1 MKVFLASVL
10 VMNTVESSHLS
21 GKMTD
26 QFIVKKRHFSNDG
39 IVQTWVIDTGDILST
54 NEYHKSDGKHKK
66 GFVLTPMSEHLVLFD
81 QTKIT
86 QWENNFIYNKLIECG
101 DEAISSIAVG
111 LPFLPHEESENRIA
125 VLIGTQKGTKSAL
138 MNNIIN

>member
-1 MKVFLASVL
+1 M
-10 VMNTVESSHLS
+10 
-21 GKMTD
+21 
-26 QFIVKKRHFSNDG
+26 
-39 IVQTWVIDTGDILST
+39 IDTGDILST

-66 GFVLTPMSEHLVLFD
+66 GFVLTAMSEHLVLFD

-125 VLIGTQKGTKSAL
+125 VLIGTQKGIFD
-138 MNNIIN
+138 N

>member
-1 MKVFLASVL
+1 
-10 VMNTVESSHLS
+10 MNTVESSHLS

-125 VLIGTQKGTKSAL
+125 VLIGTQKGTKLAL
-138 MNNIIN
+138 INNINFNYII

>member
-1 MKVFLASVL
+1 
-10 VMNTVESSHLS
+10 
-21 GKMTD
+21 MT
-26 QFIVKKRHFSNDG
+26 IVKTHPTLKYSIGKFTIFSNDG
-39 IVQTWVIDTGDILST
+39 IVQSWIIDTGDILST

-66 GFVLTPMSEHLVLFD
+66 GFLVTPMSERLVLFD

-125 VLIGTQKGTKSAL
+125 VLIGTQKGF
-138 MNNIIN
+138 

>member
-1 MKVFLASVL
+1 MQK
-10 VMNTVESSHLS
+10 T
-21 GKMTD
+21 G
-26 QFIVKKRHFSNDG
+26 IFSNDG

-125 VLIGTQKGTKSAL
+125 VLIGTQKGTKL
-138 MNNIIN
+138 TLINNIINYII